1 MKNDFQ
7 ILPFQALAQDYQ
19 ETYTSMARDDLLL
32 AKAAARRAY
41 DRRLERAIQSLEG
54 CYPGEA
60 GSDGLEEEAAE
71 LVGDFKEP
79 TTLSQEV
86 TAKLREEARAA
97 VVPQW
102 IEREAISQKLTWLPQ
117 QMMAYFGGWEAVRV
131 DGVYSPTLTARRNTQ
146 ERNDLFALGALLLAK
161 AKRGDIFKGAPKGN
175 QQYKSSINP
184 LVPIVLAGFK
194 RYQNIPYEAWN
205 KSELKAIVDD
215 EIAQLIGCKMPSLR
229 VEEIL
234 GLRKAALTPASG
246 PRAGKCN
253 NPATTA
259 ALYHL
264 QETPLGRLPK
274 LAKHMVLQ
282 TWAAHPEN
290 RDKYAILDLDNW
302 DKVPEPLVEGVDL
315 FTPQELPARQRVVET
330 STDMPWL

>member
-7 ILPFQALAQDYQ
+7 ILPLQALAQDYQ
-19 ETYTSMARDDLLL
+19 ETYTSMAGDELLL
-32 AKAAARRAY
+32 AKAAARKAY
-41 DRRLERAIQSLEG
+41 DRRLERTIQNLHG
-54 CYPGEA
+54 YNGEA
-60 GSDGLEEEAAE
+60 GSDGLEEEAYE

-79 TTLSQEV
+79 TTLPQEV

-97 VVPQW
+97 VVPRW

-117 QMMAYFGGWEAVRV
+117 QMMAYFGGWEAVPV
-131 DGVYSPTLTARRNTQ
+131 EGVYSPMLTARRNTQ
-146 ERNDLFALGALLLAK
+146 ERKDLRALGALLLAT

-175 QQYKSSINP
+175 QQYKSPINP

-194 RYQNIPYEAWN
+194 RYQGIPYEAWN
-205 KSELKAIVDD
+205 KSELNAIVDD
-215 EIAQLIGCKMPSLR
+215 EIVQLIGCKVPSLL
-229 VEEIL
+229 VEET
-234 GLRKAALTPASG
+234 LRLRTKALTPATG

-259 ALYHL
+259 SLYHL
-264 QETPLGRLPK
+264 QETALGHLPK

-290 RDKYAILDLDNW
+290 RDKYAILDLENW
-302 DKVPEPLVEGVDL
+302 DRVPEPLVALDL
-315 FTPQELPARQRVVET
+315 FMPPELQPQPQQRVLDT
-330 STDMPWL
+330 ADTPWL